1 MNRNR
6 NMFFPTPLLVHSIHM
21 QYGVHFGVQA
31 YWIRSDKIKIKK
43 KVDLGLGWSHPN
55 FIQARRIED

>member
-1 MNRNR
+1 
-6 NMFFPTPLLVHSIHM
+6 MFFPTPLLVHSIHM